1 LIQDMPE
8 GINGVPAW
16 YGVVSTAASKLASV
30 GCRDANHDECR
41 WHYVEYATGERE
53 LYDIS
58 GGPCWRWSSHERGDP
73 CELTNL
79 ADQPAYAVVQAVLA
93 RRLNDLKQQRGSG

>member
-1 LIQDMPE
+1 MPE
-8 GINGVPAW
+8 GMNKVPAW
-16 YGVVSTAASKLASV
+16 YAVVTTAASKLASV
-30 GCRDANHDECR
+30 GCRDANRDECR

-58 GGPCWRWSSHERGDP
+58 GGPCWRWHSHDSGDP

-79 ADQPAYAVVQAVLA
+79 AGKSAYAVIQEALA
-93 RRLNDLKQQRGSG
+93 QRLSQLKQERGTG